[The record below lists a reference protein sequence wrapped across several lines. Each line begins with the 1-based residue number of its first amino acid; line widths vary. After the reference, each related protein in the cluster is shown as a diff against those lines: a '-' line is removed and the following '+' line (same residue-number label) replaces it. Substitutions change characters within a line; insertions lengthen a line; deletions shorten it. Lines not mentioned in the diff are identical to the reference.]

1 MIHTFILRIIC
12 YTCITGQLIPALLFI
27 LMIERFS
34 RGFSE
39 GSDRV
44 QRATYRNPNA
54 TPSELRREREEKQD
68 GYITEIK
75 VTLSLE

>member
-1 MIHTFILRIIC
+1 MIHTFILRIIF
-12 YTCITGQLIPALLFI
+12 PALLFI

-39 GSDRV
+39 GSKGC
-44 QRATYRNPNA
+44 TYRNPNA